1 MNYGPA
7 TYTVGH
13 TEKHDAVVIHIDH
26 GDHIHIVTLSG
37 RDALAC
43 SQSILDAAHSGA
55 PYVRVP
61 FGYSR
66 HPGGHVEMNMTA
78 RSAITFAAAVAREG
92 DFVLTESEREF

>member
-26 GDHIHIVTLSG
+26 GDHIHIVTLNG

-55 PYVRVP
+55 P
-61 FGYSR
+61 
-66 HPGGHVEMNMTA
+66 T
-78 RSAITFAAAVAREG
+78 
-92 DFVLTESEREF
+92 